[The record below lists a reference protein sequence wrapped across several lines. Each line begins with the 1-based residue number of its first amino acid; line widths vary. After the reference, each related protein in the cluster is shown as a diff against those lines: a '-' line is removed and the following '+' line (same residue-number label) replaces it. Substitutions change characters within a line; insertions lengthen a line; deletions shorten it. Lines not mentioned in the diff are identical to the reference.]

1 MDRSYDYQNLVRDLS
16 DVLNTVIQQ
25 EPTLISLV
33 QTGGEPATNTK
44 HEWLE
49 DVLAPERDALAA
61 AVSDGSTTS
70 MTVNT
75 GDKFAPGMVI
85 AFEGYDELCL
95 VSSISGNT
103 LTVQR
108 GYGGSSA
115 GAIANGTEVLIVSRP
130 RPEGT
135 DPGDDKGRQP
145 ATEYNYTEIF
155 DATAK
160 VSRTAQVVRQYGIEN
175 ALDYQV
181 QNHARIIARRMNNA
195 LIYGRRVAR
204 TASVNGSM
212 GGVLQFVGA
221 SGGNVMDAAGQ
232 DLTATILNDAIE
244 QVVRDGGRPNIL
256 IANTNQARK
265 ISGFNASNLQVQRE
279 DQAAGNVVYRFV
291 NDLPMGVITQI
302 VVDMNFPK
310 NKIGILDTTRI
321 RLVPLKNSALSD
333 EDATPKGA
341 DYFARRILGEYTAEI
356 KNAKEAHGLITNLAV

>member
-1 MDRSYDYQNLVRDLS
+1 MDKSYDYQNLVRDLS

-33 QTGGEPATNTK
+33 QTGGQPATNTK
-44 HEWLE
+44 HEWME
-49 DVLAPERDALAA
+49 DVLSPERDSLAA
-61 AVSDGSTTS
+61 AVADGSATT
-70 MTVNT
+70 MTVDHGT
-75 GDKFAPGMVI
+75 KFDADMLI
-85 AFEGYDELCL
+85 TFEGYDEVCL
-95 VSSISGNT
+95 VQSVSGNE
-103 LTVQR
+103 LAVQR
-108 GYGGSSA
+108 GYGGSGSA
-115 GAIANGTEVLIVSRP
+115 AISNGTEVIIISRP

-135 DPGDDKGRQP
+135 DPGDDQGREP
-145 ATEYNYTEIF
+145 DTEYNCTEIF

-195 LIYGRRVAR
+195 LIYGRRVQR
-204 TASVNGSM
+204 TSSVNGSM

-221 SGGNVMDAAGQ
+221 SGGNVVDAAAAA
-232 DLTATILNDAIE
+232 LSATILNNAIE

-265 ISGFNASNLQVQRE
+265 ISGFNTANLQVQRA
-279 DQAAGNVVYRFV
+279 DQTAGNVVYRFV
-291 NDLPMGVITQI
+291 NDLPMGIITQI

-310 NKIGILDTTRI
+310 TKVGILDTSRI
-321 RLVPLKNSALSD
+321 SLVPLTGSALSD
-333 EDATPKGA
+333 EDATPNGA

-356 KNAKEAHGLITNLAV
+356 KNAKEAHGLITNLAE